1 MPNFLQI
8 IDVVKNFGKKKAVN
22 QLNIQV
28 EPGEIF
34 GLIGGNGAGK
44 TTTMRMVIGLF
55 FPDEGRI
62 TYGSQSFSEEIKR
75 RIGYLPEE
83 RGLYPKARICD
94 QIVYLAQL
102 RGMSTKQAEQQ
113 LRLWLERF
121 QISNYYNQKLEELS
135 KGNQQKIQF
144 ISAVIHNPD
153 YLILDEVFSGL
164 DPVNVEM
171 MKAAILSLKEEGKTI
186 LFSSHRMDHVEEL
199 CRNLCILH
207 QSNPISQGTLQGI
220 KRTYPRDRVWL
231 TTETTVQG
239 VEQLPGVIHVER
251 RENGL
256 EIVITEEAA
265 AQQILHL
272 ALQQTAV
279 HRFEVKEPSL
289 NDIFIKLVG
298 GGISNE

>member
-1 MPNFLQI
+1 MPNSLQI

-22 QLNIQV
+22 LLNIQV

-62 TYGSQSFSEEIKR
+62 TYGNQSFSEDIKR

-102 RGMSTKQAEQQ
+102 RGMNTKQAEQQ

-207 QSNPISQGTLQGI
+207 QSNPIAQGSLQGI

-231 TTETTVQG
+231 TTETPIQG
-239 VEQLPGVIHVER
+239 VEQLPGVIHVEQ

-256 EIVITEEAA
+256 EIVITEEAV

-272 ALQQTAV
+272 ALRQTAV